1 MSEQKLENEFIEIEK
16 LENKD
21 FFIPSYQRGYRWGE
35 REIKELLE
43 DINDFMVKKNEDKK
57 ENDFYCLQPIVVKE
71 DKKDKSKYRV
81 IDGQQRLTT
90 IFLIIKY
97 LENKNYF
104 KIEYETRKKSF
115 EFLAEIKDKYENST
129 DNIDFHHF
137 SEAYKNIKGFF
148 EKNNNIDRK
157 QFYDTLTS
165 NCKVLWYEISE
176 DEIEQ
181 DVFVR
186 LNIGK
191 IPLSEEENIKSLF
204 LSKTDGVNYDD
215 LKYRARLWY
224 ENEKKLRAEDD
235 YSYLVLNKINREY
248 IEKDEGK
255 HYILNDDFLRIKVYL
270 HAITDKAIRE
280 NSKNELFNY
289 FHVLKK
295 NNQLDKEWDKL
306 KKCMS
311 SLQGFASSGGDD
323 IERDIFHYIGFLILH
338 NIMNINSIYKLW
350 SKFRE
355 NDLFSK
361 ALLEEIRNHISSII
375 DGKGLRDYINDLEFN
390 EENKKEISKILALFN
405 IAILLKDK
413 GSKNYFD
420 FNRFQ
425 LEDWSLEH
433 IHAQNSKS
441 IISLLKKDKKNNE
454 NNSKENKKEEIIKWL
469 EEINKYIEEDKEN
482 KDLKKRIKEA
492 IEDIKTKTIKN
503 DEGFDKILKENNLL
517 DDIDENFKNNSS
529 LQGIGN
535 LCLLDKTSNSSF
547 GNDIFSKK
555 KEKIE
560 ELVNTKK
567 FIPIA
572 TKQVFNK
579 HFSKNKTHKDL
590 FMKEDRDDY
599 MEKIIE
605 TLKDYIQ

>member
-1 MSEQKLENEFIEIEK
+1 MSEQKLENEFIEIKK

-21 FFIPSYQRGYRWGE
+21 FFIPSYQRGYRWGD
-35 REIKELLE
+35 REIIELLD

-71 DKKDKSKYRV
+71 DKSKYRV

-97 LENKNYF
+97 LKDETYF

-115 EFLAEIKDKYENST
+115 EFLDKIKEKDENST
-129 DNIDFHHF
+129 NNIDFYHF
-137 SEAYKNIKGFF
+137 LHAYKNIKKFF
-148 EKNNNIDRK
+148 EKNNNIDK
-157 QFYDTLTS
+157 KLFYDALIN

-181 DVFVR
+181 EVFIR

-248 IEKDEGK
+248 IEKDEDK
-255 HYILNDDFLRIKVYL
+255 NYILNDDFLRIKVYL
-270 HAITDKAIRE
+270 HAITDKAIGG
-280 NSKNELFNY
+280 NNKNELFNY

-311 SLQGFASSGGDD
+311 SLQGFASRGGDD
-323 IERDIFHYIGFLILH
+323 IERKIFHYIGFLILH

-350 SKFRE
+350 SKSRQ

-375 DGKGLRDYINDLEFN
+375 DGKGLSAYINDLDFN
-390 EENKKEISKILALFN
+390 EEKDKKEISKILVLFN
-405 IAILLKDK
+405 ITILLGDK

-420 FNRFQ
+420 FNSFQ

-441 IISLLKKDKKNNE
+441 ISSLLKKDKKDNE
-454 NNSKENKKEEIIKWL
+454 DNSKENKKEEIIKWL
-469 EEINKYIEEDKEN
+469 EEVNKYIIED
-482 KDLKKRIKEA
+482 KDLKGRIEEA
-492 IEDIKTKTIKN
+492 IKDIKAKKIKN
-503 DEGFDKILKENNLL
+503 DEGFDKILNENNLL
-517 DDIDENFKNNSS
+517 DDIDENFENNNS

-547 GNDIFSKK
+547 GNDIFSIKK
-555 KEKIE
+555 KKIE

-579 HFSKNKTHKDL
+579 HFSNNSTHKDL
-590 FMKEDRDDY
+590 FMEEDRNDY
-599 MEKIIE
+599 MNKIIE
-605 TLKDYIQ
+605 SIKDYI